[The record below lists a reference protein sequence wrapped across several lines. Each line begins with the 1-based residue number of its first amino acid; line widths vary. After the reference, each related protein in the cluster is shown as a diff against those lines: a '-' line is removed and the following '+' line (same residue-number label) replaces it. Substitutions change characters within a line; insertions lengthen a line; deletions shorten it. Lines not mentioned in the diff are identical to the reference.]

1 LDVREGLTVT
11 SKRGRFTMPA
21 CIGGPLMKSRYK
33 LSCAVAA
40 ILTGCAGAA
49 FAADPAATPA
59 AADASASATG
69 VEEIV
74 VTAQRRSENLQSV
87 PETVQAFGSQQ
98 LQQLN
103 VTNLSSLLQYTPNV
117 TFANN
122 GPGQGNIFMRGLS
135 AGFAGNQSSA
145 TIAPFPN
152 VALYLDDMSMTFPS
166 RNVDVYAADLERV
179 EVLEGPQGTL
189 FGGGAEAGA
198 LRYITNKPKLN
209 TFEASAEAQYGFTSG
224 GAENENAHFMINI
237 PVIDDKLAVRL
248 VFYDDHQGGYID
260 NVESSFDR
268 SNADLGNAYFKIKP
282 NATTGLCPNGLPQN
296 NPGNGG
302 YCALPA
308 SQAPAANNASV
319 AGPNQNPATYQGLRA
334 EILYKINEDW
344 NVLITQ
350 SLQNLDAEGISAEE
364 PYGSDFQA
372 LQPLQET
379 SFSPAY
385 DKDDWESTAW
395 TVNGKVGDL
404 RLVYTGGYM
413 VRHIN
418 QQMDYSNYSRSAGG
432 MYYECTGPGTGFGKT
447 APTQCYSPVSYWDDK
462 VKNTHFTQEFRVST
476 PDTWRLR
483 GIAGVY
489 YEQFRIYDDM
499 NFNYKTIPSCTA
511 ANYTLY
517 EANPANVCVGDVAPA
532 PGATTNDP
540 GVRSDATAFGEDTQR
555 GYNQE
560 AAFISADFDIIPHV
574 LTITGGTRY
583 FQYNEFEVGSQYET
597 GTNCVGV
604 PNAVGCTADDT
615 NIDSHK
621 DHVTYHG
628 FKSRA
633 GVNWHINDRTL
644 AYFLWSQGFRPGA
657 FNRSFND
664 VAPIQTSSGAIVEQY
679 QKPNSYAPDTLTNFE
694 IGLKTE
700 LFDRR
705 LLVDLSAY
713 DMNWDNVQLLFFN
726 PAAGLGNTTF
736 GVNGPNYNVKGIEA
750 QVVAKLMPGLTAQ
763 GSASYNHEVQ
773 TSSPCLLSNIAS
785 SPTNGQC
792 ITQVYSSQL
801 GTNVAF
807 QNPFG
812 ANGTTPAFAPAF
824 QGNIRVR
831 YEWAIGN
838 YKAYVTASG
847 QYTGSMYN
855 QPATYTS
862 GVGVIIPGTTL
873 LRYYQPGYATADVSA
888 GVAKDNWYVEVYSN
902 NLFDSHSSVFTSSA
916 QFIESMVPI
925 RPRIIMLKVGA
936 HF

>member
-1 LDVREGLTVT
+1 
-11 SKRGRFTMPA
+11 
-21 CIGGPLMKSRYK
+21 MKSKYMV
-33 LSCAVAA
+33 SCAAVALLGGWA
-40 ILTGCAGAA
+40 MSAA
-49 FAADPAATPA
+49 AAEPA
-59 AADASASATG
+59 AAPVDPSAASTA

-74 VTAQRRSENLQSV
+74 VTAQRRSETLENV
-87 PETVQAFGSQQ
+87 PETVQALGSQQ

-103 VTNLSSLLQYTPNV
+103 VTNLTSLLQYTPNV

-122 GPGQGNIFMRGLS
+122 GPGQGNIYMRGLS

-209 TFEASAEAQYGFTSG
+209 TFEASAEAQYGWTAG
-224 GAENENAHFMINI
+224 GSENANGHFVINV
-237 PVIDDKLAVRL
+237 PVIEDKLAVRV

-260 NVESSFDR
+260 NVPSTFTR
-268 SNADLGNAYFKIKP
+268 SNSDNGNYYFDIKP
-282 NATTGLCPNGLPQN
+282 NATTGLCPNGLPQT

-308 SQAPAANNASV
+308 NRAPAANNYAI
-319 AGPNQNPATYQGLRA
+319 AGADQNPTTYQGMRA

-350 SLQNLDAEGISAEE
+350 SLQNLDAEGVSAEE
-364 PYGSDFQA
+364 PTGSDFQP

-379 SFSPAY
+379 SFSPSY
-385 DKDDWESTAW
+385 DHDNWESTAW
-395 TVNGKVGDL
+395 TVNGKAGPL
-404 RLVYTGGYM
+404 KLVYTGGYM

-418 QQMDYSNYSRSAGG
+418 QQMDYTNYSRSAGG

-447 APTQCYSPVSYWDDK
+447 ATPQCYSPIGYWNDT

-489 YEQFRIYDDM
+489 YEQFRIYDNM
-499 NFNYKTIPSCTA
+499 NFDYKTLPSCTT
-511 ANYTLY
+511 ANEALY
-517 EANPANVCVGDVAPA
+517 LENPANVCVGDVATA
-532 PGATTNDP
+532 PGATANDP

-560 AAFISADFDIIPHV
+560 AAFVSLDFDIIPHV

-583 FQYNEFEVGSQYET
+583 FQYNEFELGSQY
-597 GTNCVGV
+597 GTDTACIGV
-604 PNAVGCTADDT
+604 PNLPNGCTADT
-615 NIDSHK
+615 VNIDSHN

-664 VAPIQTSSGAIVEQY
+664 VAPIQTTSGQVVDQY
-679 QKPNSYAPDTLTNFE
+679 QKPNSYAPDTLTNYE

-700 LFDRR
+700 LLDRR
-705 LLVDLSAY
+705 LVLNLSAY

-736 GVNGPNYNVKGIEA
+736 GVNGPDYNVKGVEA
-750 QVVAKLMPGLTAQ
+750 QVVGKIMEGLTAQ
-763 GSASYNHEVQ
+763 GSATYNHEVQ
-773 TSSPCLLSNIAS
+773 TSSPCLLSNIAT
-785 SPTNGQC
+785 SPTYGQC
-792 ITQVYSSQL
+792 ITQVYSSSL

-807 QNPFG
+807 ENPFG
-812 ANGTTPAFAPAF
+812 AVGTTPADAPKF

-831 YEWAIGN
+831 YEWAMGD
-838 YKAYVTASG
+838 YKPYVMASG
-847 QYTGSMYN
+847 QYTGGMYN

-862 GVGVIIPGTTL
+862 GAGVLIPGTTL
-873 LRYYQPGYATADVSA
+873 LRYYQPGYATADLAA
-888 GVAKDNWYVEVYSN
+888 GVAHGKWYAEVYTN
-902 NLFDSHSSVFTSSA
+902 NLFDSHASMFTSSA

-925 RPRIIMLKVGA
+925 RPRIVMLKVGA
-936 HF
+936 SF